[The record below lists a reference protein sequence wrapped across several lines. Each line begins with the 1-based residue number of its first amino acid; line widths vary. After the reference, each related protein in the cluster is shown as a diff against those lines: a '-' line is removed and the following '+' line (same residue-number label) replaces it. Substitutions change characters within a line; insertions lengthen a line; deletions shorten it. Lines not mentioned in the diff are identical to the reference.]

1 MSEITKRLQRE
12 AAREVRDGMGLS
24 EGPSRRG
31 LGAPVRTAFFVKAPG
46 EHPMASLMSGRQG
59 SGGGRGGRTRL
70 ALLLSLIWVAS
81 GQDHSTHRPASFW
94 ARLLGM
100 PDPGETGA
108 RTVNSTWAELERRG
122 FVKVQRGPHAGAV
135 SQITLL
141 DESASGAPYRIPTGS
156 EGDRYIRVPEALWLA
171 PVLTPEVTGPGLALY
186 LVTLRTYG
194 LARNKDRLTFP
205 AGTFHDRY
213 GLSES
218 TRKKGLKN
226 LDDLLILM
234 RTKSVVDDSGGVGHR
249 LRPRNTYELAPHLL
263 PPASGSG
270 NPPSV

>member
-1 MSEITKRLQRE
+1 MSEIARRSQRE
-12 AAREVRDGMGLS
+12 AALEVRDRMGLS

-31 LGAPVRTAFFVKAPG
+31 LGAPVRTAFFMKAPG

-81 GQDHSTHRPASFW
+81 GKDHSTTRPASFW

-100 PDPGETGA
+100 PDPGERGA
-108 RTVNSTWAELERRG
+108 RTINATWAELERRG
-122 FVKVQRGPHAGAV
+122 FVKVQRGAHSGDV
-135 SQITLL
+135 SKITLL

-156 EGDRYIRVPEALWLA
+156 EGDWYIRVPENLWLA
-171 PVLTPEVTGPGLALY
+171 PVLAPEVTGPGLALY
-186 LVTLRTYG
+186 LVALRTYG

-226 LDDLLILM
+226 LDEHLILT
-234 RTKSVVDDSGGVGHR
+234 RTSSVVDDFGGVGHR

-263 PPASGSG
+263 PPAPRAS
-270 NPPSV
+270 NLPSV

>member
-1 MSEITKRLQRE
+1 MSEITRRSQRE
-12 AAREVRDGMGLS
+12 AALEVRDRMGLS

-31 LGAPVRTAFFVKAPG
+31 LGAPVRTAFFRKAPG

-81 GQDHSTHRPASFW
+81 GKDHSTTRPASFW

-108 RTVNSTWAELERRG
+108 RTINATWAELERRG
-122 FVKVQRGPHAGAV
+122 FVKVQRGPHTGAV

-141 DESASGAPYRIPTGS
+141 DESASGAPYRIPTGG
-156 EGDRYIRVPEALWLA
+156 EGDRYIRVPEALWAA
-171 PVLTPEVTGPGLALY
+171 PVLTQEMTGPGLALY
-186 LVTLRTYG
+186 LITLRTYG
-194 LARNKDRLTFP
+194 LARSKDRLTFP
-205 AGTFHDRY
+205 AVTFHDRY

-270 NPPSV
+270 KPPSA